1 MLWII
6 VSDRTV
12 DSCGCGQ
19 WYTGRAGGQQ
29 LPGGRELPWRQVRL
43 HSTAAACPVP
53 CHTTQGALYNTQHAA
68 LSAAQHCTPV
78 AHWLIF
84 CTLHTMG
91 SPNRDNSQPFWLKV
105 FSEKGSRG
113 PEMQHKTHFCTIGFS
128 WEINSTQ
135 LLQSCKVQAKTFL
148 LSNTTTIQWHDHD
161 NISSVPPHICHFY
174 DLMISVQHWTMGMIF
189 NLTLSDESK
198 YPKFEGNVLSHHTM
212 VLVSHLAKKVF
223 SCKDSWQYLMFLL
236 LIILHK

>member
-53 CHTTQGALYNTQHAA
+53 CHTTQGALYNTQHTA

-113 PEMQHKTHFCTIGFS
+113 PEMLHKTHFCTIGFS

-148 LSNTTTIQWHDHD
+148 LSNTTTIQWHNKPRQHQLRSSPYLPFLWFDDIGATLDNGHD
-161 NISSVPPHICHFY
+161 FQLDSIRWEQVSKIWRQCSLPPYHG
-174 DLMISVQHWTMGMIF
+174 TG
-189 NLTLSDESK
+189 LT
-198 YPKFEGNVLSHHTM
+198 
-212 VLVSHLAKKVF
+212 
-223 SCKDSWQYLMFLL
+223 SCKESIFLQR
-236 LIILHK
+236 